1 MEATMDDIIE
11 KLKKLKGNGQEETS
25 PLDDFFKEKIKDLE
39 AEEEKSETTENDLDI
54 KPLGKTKKKNST
66 TVNTNEEIVTEKSVP
81 NRDNVLSKGIRE
93 LSMDDLENFP
103 EETDATENDVET
115 IEIKTTNPQKVKLLK
130 LIVAL
135 LEAEQYEAAYRE
147 IEKLKTI

>member
-1 MEATMDDIIE
+1 MDDIIE

-103 EETDATENDVET
+103 EETDATENDVKT

>member
-1 MEATMDDIIE
+1 MDDIIE

-54 KPLGKTKKKNST
+54 KPLGKTKEKNST

>member
-1 MEATMDDIIE
+1 MDDIIE

>member
-1 MEATMDDIIE
+1 MDNIIE
-11 KLKKLKGNGQEETS
+11 KLKKLKGKGQEETS

-39 AEEEKSETTENDLDI
+39 AEEEKNDTTENDLDI
-54 KPLGKTKKKNST
+54 KPLGKTKSKNS
-66 TVNTNEEIVTEKSVP
+66 VDNAKEEIVTEKTTP
-81 NRDNVLSKGIRE
+81 TRDNVLSKGIRE
-93 LSMDDLENFP
+93 LSMDDLESFP
-103 EETDATENDVET
+103 EQIDNTEDDVTKEI

-135 LEAEQYEAAYRE
+135 LEAEQFEAAYRE

>member
-1 MEATMDDIIE
+1 MDDIIE

-39 AEEEKSETTENDLDI
+39 AEEEKSETTVNDLDI
-54 KPLGKTKKKNST
+54 KPLGKTKEKNST

-103 EETDATENDVET
+103 EETDATENDVKT